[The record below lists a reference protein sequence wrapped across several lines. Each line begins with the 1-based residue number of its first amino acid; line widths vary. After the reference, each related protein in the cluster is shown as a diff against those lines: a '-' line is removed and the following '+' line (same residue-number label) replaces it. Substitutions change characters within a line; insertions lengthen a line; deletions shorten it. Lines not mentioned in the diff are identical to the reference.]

1 MTEHQGTF
9 QRACTELGK
18 PPPLAYFN
26 GTKPLSLHTEAS
38 RRQGLGFVLRQ
49 KEDDEWRVVQAGSRF
64 LTETEGRY
72 ATIELEMLVVT
83 WAVKKCHI
91 FLAGVPIFAIVTDH
105 KPLIP
110 VLNTKR
116 LDEIENAR
124 LQRLRRYLVEY
135 SLSASWCQGKKHS
148 AADALSRAPVT
159 APASEDELAEDEA
172 TLTVRQVLVRSMEAE
187 QLNLCL
193 QDAQQATEKD
203 PDLQML
209 QDYIQSDFPDQKV
222 NVPLSSHP
230 FWNVR
235 HELST
240 ESGLVLLG
248 CRIVVPTSM
257 RRDVLKAL
265 HASHQGIEE
274 RRLELDRLFFGQ
286 D

>member
-1 MTEHQGTF
+1 M
-9 QRACTELGK
+9 
-18 PPPLAYFN
+18 LA
-26 GTKPLSLHTEAS
+26 
-38 RRQGLGFVLRQ
+38 
-49 KEDDEWRVVQAGSRF
+49 
-64 LTETEGRY
+64 
-72 ATIELEMLVVT
+72 VT

-91 FLAGVPIFAIVTDH
+91 FLAGVPIFAIVNVTDH

-110 VLNTKR
+110 ILNTKR

-124 LQRLRRYLVEY
+124 LQRLRRHLVEY
-135 SLSASWCQGKKHS
+135 SFSASWCQGKKHS

-193 QDAQQATEKD
+193 QDAQQATESD

-209 QDYIQSDFPDQKV
+209 QDYIRSDFPDQKV
-222 NVPLSSHP
+222 NVPLSLHP

-235 HELST
+235 RQLST
-240 ESGLVLLG
+240 ESGLVLIG

-265 HASHQGIEE
+265 HASHQGIE
-274 RRLELDRLFFGQ
+274 RTKARARQTVFWPGLNNDIANAVRSCPDCQRELPSLHLYNATRKR
-286 D
+286 